1 MNKNPKRKM
10 QTRSNLIDSFWLL
23 YKKRHIRDI
32 SVRDIVELSG
42 YNRST
47 FYEYFTDVYD
57 LLDQIELHIIELLK
71 DEMVRNLQDTE
82 DPDIINRM
90 DLFFKKN
97 GEYLSELL
105 GEKGDPAFAVKLK
118 AAIKPV
124 LMQVLQLPKLD
135 YESQL
140 LFEFSLGGLLS
151 ALTYWYSDGMKID
164 SAEYSK
170 IIKNIL
176 SNGSLKIVREMMR

>member
-1 MNKNPKRKM
+1 
-10 QTRSNLIDSFWLL
+10 
-23 YKKRHIRDI
+23 
-32 SVRDIVELSG
+32 
-42 YNRST
+42 
-47 FYEYFTDVYD
+47 
-57 LLDQIELHIIELLK
+57 
-71 DEMVRNLQDTE
+71 
-82 DPDIINRM
+82 M

-97 GEYLSELL
+97 GEYLSVLL